1 MEKKMEIKTNR
12 NGNEFTV
19 APVGEINILTAPE
32 FEETLNRETDGIE
45 LLTIDFKDCD
55 YVSSAGLRVLLSTLK
70 TLKKNNAK
78 MRLINVGENFT
89 EVLENTGLDAVF
101 DVE

>member
-1 MEKKMEIKTNR
+1 MEIKTNR

-32 FEETLNRETDGIE
+32 FEETLNGETDGIE

>member
-1 MEKKMEIKTNR
+1 MEIKTNR

-19 APVGEINILTAPE
+19 APEGEINILTAPE

>member
-1 MEKKMEIKTNR
+1 MEIKTNR

-32 FEETLNRETDGIE
+32 FEKTLNGETDGIE

-70 TLKKNNAK
+70 TLKKNNGK

>member
-1 MEKKMEIKTNR
+1 MEIKTNR

-19 APVGEINILTAPE
+19 APEGEINILTAPE

-45 LLTIDFKDCD
+45 LLTIDFKECD

>member
-1 MEKKMEIKTNR
+1 MEIKTNR

-45 LLTIDFKDCD
+45 LLTIDFKECD

>member
-45 LLTIDFKDCD
+45 LLTIDF
-55 YVSSAGLRVLLSTLK
+55 
-70 TLKKNNAK
+70 
-78 MRLINVGENFT
+78 
-89 EVLENTGLDAVF
+89 
-101 DVE
+101 